1 MKTNWY
7 SLAAFAAVVAAIV
20 CAQVAHL
27 DELHKVLLSAALPII
42 PAMLPALFAKGG
54 DK

>member
-20 CAQVAHL
+20 CAHIARL
-27 DELHKVLLSAALPII
+27 DALYTVLLSAALPII